1 MTYETKN
8 EAVTGAATA
17 NATVT
22 GATTIG
28 DAATGDAPSGDT
40 PSGEA
45 GIRAATTREAKG
57 GGAPPPGGRAADRDP
72 LDEAARDTGLTR
84 ERVLAIC
91 RSNWEYRGIDDAS
104 LREMLGELSHHLEE
118 AAAAGRSPQDVVGP
132 DVKAF
137 AASWARAHTPLPLRV
152 LRMAALIPFVVGSLL
167 LLTHLIDR
175 TLTLSIEAPRIA
187 FYGALAAGAVIV
199 EMRRGNL
206 GFRGWML
213 IGLAA
218 LPVAALAGWLIGD
231 DPLFRLPLWGTL
243 LFLLPGLP
251 YAIKD
256 VRARKGE
263 PSQG

>member
-1 MTYETKN
+1 MTYGTKN
-8 EAVTGAATA
+8 EAAADAATA
-17 NATVT
+17 NATAT
-22 GATTIG
+22 GAAAIG
-28 DAATGDAPSGDT
+28 
-40 PSGEA
+40 
-45 GIRAATTREAKG
+45 
-57 GGAPPPGGRAADRDP
+57 
-72 LDEAARDTGLTR
+72 DTGLTR

-104 LREMLGELSHHLEE
+104 LREMLGEFSHHLEE
-118 AAAAGRSPQDVVGP
+118 AAAAGRTPQDVVGP

-152 LRMAALIPFVVGSLL
+152 LRMGALIPFVVGSLL

-187 FYGALAAGAVIV
+187 FYGALAAGTVTW

-206 GFRGWML
+206 GFRGWIL
-213 IGLAA
+213 IGLAV
-218 LPVAALAGWLIGD
+218 LPVAALTGWLIGD
-231 DPLFRLPLWGTL
+231 DPLFHLPLWGTL

-256 VRARKGE
+256 IRARKSE
-263 PSQG
+263 PSEG

>member
-1 MTYETKN
+1 MTYETRN
-8 EAVTGAATA
+8 E
-17 NATVT
+17 
-22 GATTIG
+22 
-28 DAATGDAPSGDT
+28 AATGVTAIGGTALGDT
-40 PSGEA
+40 PAGEA
-45 GIRAATTREAKG
+45 RVREATAREAKG
-57 GGAPPPGGRAADRDP
+57 GGAPPSGGRASDRDP

-104 LREMLGELSHHLEE
+104 LREMLAELSHHLEE
-118 AAAAGRSPQDVVGP
+118 AAAAGRTPQDVVGP

-137 AASWARAHTPLPLRV
+137 AASWARAHTPLPLRI

-187 FYGALAAGAVIV
+187 FYGALAAGTVIL

-213 IGLAA
+213 VGLAA
-218 LPVAALAGWLIGD
+218 LPVAALVGWLIGD
-231 DPLFRLPLWGTL
+231 DPLFHLPLWGTL
-243 LFLLPGLP
+243 LFFLPGLP

-256 VRARKGE
+256 HRARKGE
-263 PSQG
+263 PSQD